1 MGWVQKNRNKG
12 GLVFVDVRDRSGII
26 QVVFEEGKCVYTSPS
41 VMEIQQICT
50 QEKATLWDENM
61 RFVNPSKVY
70 VDLSDKLYNM
80 KQTVF
85 NELSAAKYHV

>member
-1 MGWVQKNRNKG
+1 MKPGNVPAW
-12 GLVFVDVRDRSGII
+12 
-26 QVVFEEGKCVYTSPS
+26 QVVLILLVPIFEEGKCVYTSPS

-85 NELSAAKYHV
+85 NELSAVKYSK

>member
-1 MGWVQKNRNKG
+1 
-12 GLVFVDVRDRSGII
+12 
-26 QVVFEEGKCVYTSPS
+26 
-41 VMEIQQICT
+41 MEIQQICT
-50 QEKATLWDENM
+50 LEKATLWDENM